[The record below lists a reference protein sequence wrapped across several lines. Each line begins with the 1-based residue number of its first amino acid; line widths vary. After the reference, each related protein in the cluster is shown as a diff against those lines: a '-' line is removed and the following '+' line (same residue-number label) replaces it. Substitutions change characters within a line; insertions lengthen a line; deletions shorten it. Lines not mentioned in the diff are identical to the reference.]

1 MLSQDLNSQSR
12 SFSTTL
18 PNVLNKGTTTFSPI
32 SITHSPLIYSLR
44 SDHYLSIFLV
54 PEKKKMSGMTG
65 EVGRCCYLVTKSCQ
79 TVL

>member
-44 SDHYLSIFLV
+44 SDHYLSILLV
-54 PEKKKMSGMTG
+54 PEKKKNVKDDWGGG
-65 EVGRCCYLVTKSCQ
+65 EVLLFSH
-79 TVL
+79 